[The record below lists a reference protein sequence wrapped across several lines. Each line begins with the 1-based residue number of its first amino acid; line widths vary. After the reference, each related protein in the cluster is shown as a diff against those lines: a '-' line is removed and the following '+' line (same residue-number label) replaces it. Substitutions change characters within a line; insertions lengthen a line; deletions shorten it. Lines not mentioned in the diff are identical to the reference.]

1 METPRHPGRL
11 LSRLVEALK
20 AIAGKFR
27 REKPPAMIGL
37 PPSARGLTGR
47 PADPAS
53 HAQEVAREWEDV
65 GETYVQKTMRELGI
79 AEHRIGAPNYERGG
93 VKRAFLPEDTRGGT
107 NDQWGRLYVDSGI
120 LNPELNAAENG
131 PEAARIWAESRL
143 RDRIQAVVAHE
154 DIESRGVSHDVAVQ
168 LAPDSEL
175 PIGANARRILRS
187 IADGAKRE
195 R

>member
-1 METPRHPGRL
+1 M
-11 LSRLVEALK
+11 SRLAQALK
-20 AIAGKFR
+20 GLAGKLR

-37 PPSARGLTGR
+37 PPSTRGLTGR

-53 HAQEVAREWEDV
+53 HTQEVAHEWEDV
-65 GETYVQKTMRELGI
+65 GAAYVQKTMRELGI

-107 NDQWGRLYVDSGI
+107 NDEWGRLYVDSGI
-120 LNPELNAAENG
+120 LNRELTAAENG

-143 RDRIQAVVAHE
+143 RDRVKAVVAHE
-154 DIESRGVSHDVAVQ
+154 DIESRGVSHDEAVQ
-168 LAPDSEL
+168 LAPDTEL
-175 PIGANARRILRS
+175 PIGENARRILRS
-187 IADGAKRE
+187 IAEGANRE